1 MKPKPSQMIAIRPS
15 RLKQQPSSV
24 PADWVAAMADLRR
37 YTISG
42 AGKRANRK
50 LPLCMAIE
58 EGGSP
63 CPNNAVAPNALYCE
77 HHGRR

>member
-1 MKPKPSQMIAIRPS
+1 MKPKSSQMIAIIPS
-15 RLKQQPSSV
+15 RLRDQISAV

-58 EGGSP
+58 DGGP
-63 CPNNAVAPNALYCE
+63 LCPNNAVAPNALYCE
-77 HHGRR
+77 SHGR